1 MPEDLS
7 ITYNAKLLEVKDNM
21 KQLEKLNFDVSKYA
35 KEIEKIEEE
44 TKRGIEASYQTF
56 DKESY
61 STFLHDSNAQVY
73 GTSITRIDKINRLV
87 MEEYN
92 SYYKITVKCKN
103 LKKQLRNKN
112 YEDID
117 SLVAEAK
124 TLLKDIRTSSTID
137 YEMERR
143 LVESIYEAIYKV
155 LKLEIVL
162 NNSSSILEQVK
173 IDETDT
179 AYLIR
184 LIKADIQKLNKEDG
198 QEIRD
203 KVSKLEEQ
211 GLDDSSLLN
220 RDLIL
225 LLTLSN
231 DEDLSCKAK
240 SHFIESLENHQEI
253 SDVYTKVKVDN
264 EELLG
269 HIEDLKKESRKNFL
283 IRLRKKVFLALN
295 LGMIGAGI
303 VGSFNALKDVTKT
316 KEYKTITT
324 TYDSSTDEEKSDFA
338 YEANRDDEINLVEY
352 SPWDTPGYFR
362 DEYERNVY
370 EYNLS
375 GVDATFSNLE
385 AYLTSDIKDDVT
397 YTSTVETAEETPTDL
412 GYTENKY
419 VLTEIKQ
426 DKEDFH
432 LVQSYPLWAL
442 TTILSSAGILGIDAL
457 LIKLLSKN
465 KLHLL
470 RVRKKELKQEL
481 KDSKQ
486 RLLETKTTLADLDQ
500 QCLESRE
507 KTLAA
512 YENLPEAV
520 KKSKDVKEKVLTL
533 QRNEN
538 NS

>member
-1 MPEDLS
+1 MLEDLS

-44 TKRGIEASYQTF
+44 TKRGIETSYQSF
-56 DKESY
+56 DKEICT
-61 STFLHDSNAQVY
+61 TFLHDSNALVY
-73 GTSITRIDKINRLV
+73 SAAITKIDKINRLV

-92 SYYKITVKCKN
+92 SYYKITVKYKN
-103 LKKQLRNKN
+103 LRKQLKNKN
-112 YEDID
+112 YEDIS

-124 TLLKDIRTSSTID
+124 TLLKDIRTSSTVD

-162 NNSSSILEQVK
+162 NNSSSILEQVT

-211 GLDDSSLLN
+211 GLDDSFLLN

-225 LLTLSN
+225 LLTLLN
-231 DEDLSCKAK
+231 DEELSCKVK

-269 HIEDLKKESRKNFL
+269 HIEDLKKENRKNFL
-283 IRLRKKVFLALN
+283 TRLRKKVFLALN
-295 LGMIGAGI
+295 IGMIGVGI

-324 TYDSSTDEEKSDFA
+324 TYDSSTDEEKTDFV
-338 YEANRDDEINLVEY
+338 YESSRDNEINLVEY

-362 DEYERNVY
+362 DKYERNVY

-375 GVDATFSNLE
+375 EVDANFSSLE
-385 AYLTSDIKDDVT
+385 GYLTSDIKGDVT
-397 YTSTVETAEETPTDL
+397 YTSSIEKVEETPNDL

-426 DKEDFH
+426 DKKDFH

-442 TTILSSAGILGIDAL
+442 TTLLSSAGILGIDAL

-470 RVRKKELKQEL
+470 RARQKELKQEL

-500 QCLESRE
+500 QWLETRE

-520 KKSKDVKEKVLTL
+520 KKSKDVKEKILTL